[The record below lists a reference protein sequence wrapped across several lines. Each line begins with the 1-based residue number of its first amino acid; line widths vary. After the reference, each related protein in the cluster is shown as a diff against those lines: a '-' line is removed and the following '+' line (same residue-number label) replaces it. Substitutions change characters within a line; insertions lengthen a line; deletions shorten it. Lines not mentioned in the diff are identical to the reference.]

1 MKQNGF
7 QWEIYIPKMAYLLTK
22 AKQNRFEIEKKML
35 KESPI
40 ATAKIF
46 VFLKQ
51 ISENQ
56 IKVRTTHYIHFGR
69 GKKRREPA
77 TD

>member
-1 MKQNGF
+1 MRHGANWTEGHQIQNGF
-7 QWEIYIPKMAYLLTK
+7 KKRKWNRMVFNGRYIPKMAYLLTK

-46 VFLKQ
+46 VFLK
-51 ISENQ
+51 
-56 IKVRTTHYIHFGR
+56 
-69 GKKRREPA
+69 
-77 TD
+77 

>member
-46 VFLKQ
+46 VFLK
-51 ISENQ
+51 
-56 IKVRTTHYIHFGR
+56 
-69 GKKRREPA
+69 
-77 TD
+77 

>member
-1 MKQNGF
+1 MWMAP
-7 QWEIYIPKMAYLLTK
+7 QWDREPIGQKAIKFKLVLKRENETEWFSMGNIYIPKMAYLLTK

-46 VFLKQ
+46 VFLK
-51 ISENQ
+51 
-56 IKVRTTHYIHFGR
+56 
-69 GKKRREPA
+69 
-77 TD
+77 